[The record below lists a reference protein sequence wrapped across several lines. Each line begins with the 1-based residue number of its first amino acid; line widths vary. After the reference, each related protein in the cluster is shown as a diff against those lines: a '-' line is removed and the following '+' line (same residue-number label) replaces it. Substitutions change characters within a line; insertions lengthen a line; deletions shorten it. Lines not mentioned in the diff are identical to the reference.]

1 MKSVFLATVLVL
13 MAQALAA
20 QGPLPALFD
29 VTGVASN
36 DTLNVR
42 RDPDPAA
49 PIVGTLA
56 PEARNIEVIEASPR
70 DIWGRI
76 NIGEIS
82 GWVSLKYLE
91 RQPGQ
96 AMDDI
101 PAIRRCYG
109 TEPAWALTVDSDGD
123 LFFSTPSAAPLVGRL
138 ARSDRSRNR
147 PDRFA
152 FALEFQ
158 GSGAAAMSGVTFV
171 TRRSCSDQMSDRWF
185 GLEADIW
192 IGSADNPAFLSGC
205 CSIAP

>member
-1 MKSVFLATVLVL
+1 MKSVFLAAVLVL
-13 MAQALAA
+13 IAQALAA

-36 DTLNVR
+36 DSLNVR

-49 PIVGTLA
+49 PIIGTLA
-56 PEARNIEVIEASPR
+56 PDARNIEVVEASPR
-70 DIWGRI
+70 DVWGRI
-76 NIGEIS
+76 NLGETS
-82 GWVSLKYLE
+82 GWVSLNYLA
-91 RQPGQ
+91 RQPAQ

-101 PAIRRCYG
+101 PAVRRCYG
-109 TEPAWALTVDSDGD
+109 TEPAWALTIDADGD

-138 ARSDRSRNR
+138 ARGDRSRNR

-152 FALEFQ
+152 LAVEFH
-158 GSGAAAMSGVTFV
+158 GSGAVAMSGVTFV
-171 TRRSCSDQMSDRWF
+171 TRRSCSDQMSDRRF

-192 IGSADNPAFLSGC
+192 IGGGDNPSFLSGC